1 MQQQDELYERKFEGE
16 RRRSED
22 YNVLLTMNVNERSGL
37 VLSGFSQN
45 LGKARQYD
53 RLAEDRKYLQGDLKF
68 AKEEAD
74 ASSKS
79 LEETKQKFQ
88 NSRDEYER
96 ELTRLGDERDEL
108 LRRMEDAQDQYS
120 AKHDEVNNFAAD
132 WREVYD
138 RNAAKAAWLEDTLD
152 KAESEHKEIKER
164 VKETVLRCA
173 EARRRE
179 SATQSDNAQ
188 RIEELERRRDVALM
202 EEERMCNLMD
212 SELERARKENE
223 KITEQYLRA
232 RAMESAELERAN
244 DNSACAYLESE
255 VRQAEERF
263 KNEESV
269 LHNQIVASSREV
281 EVLEQEFSKA
291 EKSCRESQ
299 QLLSTQERILRGNQ
313 AALQVSREKIEADLA
328 NARHALDKA
337 QEAEKREE
345 EKCRSEAQK
354 REAENNA
361 LARQIEKV
369 RKEVR
374 FKSEEAE
381 RMSTKIDADF
391 ANEKSHLTQQQ
402 KHEVAD
408 EKARFENIVRENR
421 VLRSSLAQESLRREF
436 APLDNAQ
443 KTGTSHR
450 NFSGA
455 VTDPGTITRP
465 NIHGVRRSHSAC
477 RIDGRETRD
486 HYHYSPGFREASNPP
501 SIIQHKNPYT

>member
-1 MQQQDELYERKFEGE
+1 MG
-16 RRRSED
+16 
-22 YNVLLTMNVNERSGL
+22 
-37 VLSGFSQN
+37 
-45 LGKARQYD
+45 
-53 RLAEDRKYLQGDLKF
+53 
-68 AKEEAD
+68 
-74 ASSKS
+74 
-79 LEETKQKFQ
+79 
-88 NSRDEYER
+88 
-96 ELTRLGDERDEL
+96 
-108 LRRMEDAQDQYS
+108 
-120 AKHDEVNNFAAD
+120 
-132 WREVYD
+132 
-138 RNAAKAAWLEDTLD
+138 
-152 KAESEHKEIKER
+152 
-164 VKETVLRCA
+164 KETVLRCA

-337 QEAEKREE
+337 QEAEKRE
-345 EKCRSEAQK
+345 
-354 REAENNA
+354 AENNA

-443 KTGTSHR
+443 KT
-450 NFSGA
+450 
-455 VTDPGTITRP
+455 
-465 NIHGVRRSHSAC
+465 
-477 RIDGRETRD
+477 
-486 HYHYSPGFREASNPP
+486 
-501 SIIQHKNPYT
+501 